1 MDNGAAAAVAVRVVI
16 QAMPKRVHVE
26 RVLSAQQISKSMAA
40 LCRTIR
46 FEDRLT
52 HIRLAADFTYS
63 HQAGIRVDADDEN
76 ILGAIGDL
84 IDLRQP

>member
-1 MDNGAAAAVAVRVVI
+1 
-16 QAMPKRVHVE
+16 
-26 RVLSAQQISKSMAA
+26 MAA
-40 LCRTIR
+40 LGRTIR

-76 ILGAIGDL
+76 ILSAIGDL